1 MPQYLSTDPNAGQP
15 AVTPPA
21 ASQPRYLST
30 DPHAGEPARAA
41 RPDTLMGHTGDFL
54 GEATSSI
61 NPVNI
66 YQAIKSIV
74 FDLPQTA
81 RGILDAN
88 DVVRQKAIEAFKRG
102 DAAEG
107 LRHGLAWATPYL
119 AAAGGGLVG
128 GPAGFV
134 AGTLI
139 GAGAGPR
146 LDQAGEAF
154 AEGRYGKGA
163 GIVTDLGVQ
172 AALTRVPAK
181 VSVPVRPRL
190 LRPSP
195 NRQTQAAV
203 RFAEQEGIPVRAS
216 TVTERPMIANLE
228 KRLEGTVGGSAPMQ
242 AAREAE
248 QAALTT
254 TGTRLAQ
261 TANRG
266 APQTPVSAGEGV
278 RTAVD
283 AKIRD
288 LHQTATTEYDIVRAA
303 EQQQAQTIR
312 QSGGVR
318 APATAAQP
326 FTAVPL
332 AVDLA
337 NTKAAL
343 RPLYDRMM
351 REAEIAPP
359 MGGKAQALGAL
370 DRLMRGPDQA
380 PLSLVDEA
388 LGDLKAM
395 ARGADMPELR
405 TGGQSRAAVAVQAL
419 DSRVRAA
426 AAQAGPDVLRA
437 LEAGRA
443 ATTRKY
449 LVAETRDLLSA
460 EPGQVYKHL
469 TANADTAVARLR
481 AVQSVAPAEI
491 PNVARAYLD
500 DALDLA
506 TSEGGFIHTDRLFAN
521 WQKLGGETK
530 RMLFPRPGQVAAL
543 DNFFLLAKKLG
554 TNANPSGTA
563 NVLRAFNPTE
573 ILGYLPAKALAKVLT
588 SQRGVKYL
596 TTGLRLSASPAPAAR
611 ALATVQV
618 TRAAQSAGIPLPL
631 RADESA
637 PPAAPAG
644 QRP

>member
-30 DPHAGEPARAA
+30 DPHAGEPARAI
-41 RPDTLMGHTGDFL
+41 RSDTLMGHAGDFL
-54 GEATSSI
+54 SESTSSI
-61 NPVNI
+61 NPVKL
-66 YQAIKSIV
+66 YHALKSV
-74 FDLPQTA
+74 VMDLPGTVQ
-81 RGILDAN
+81 GIGRAQGELKE
-88 DVVRQKAIEAFKRG
+88 KAEQSFQAG
-102 DAAEG
+102 DYVAAS
-107 LRHGLAWATPYL
+107 RHLVNYL
-119 AAAGGGLVG
+119 L
-128 GPAGFV
+128 PF
-134 AGTLI
+134 I
-139 GAGAGPR
+139 GPR
-146 LDQAGEAF
+146 LDQSGDAF
-154 AEGRYGKGA
+154 AEGRYGKGL
-163 GIVTDLGVQ
+163 GILTDLGVQ
-172 AALTRVPAK
+172 TALMKVPAK

-195 NRQTQAAV
+195 NPQTQAAV

-216 TVTERPMIANLE
+216 TVTGSPMVANLE

-248 QAALTT
+248 QTALAA
-254 TGTRLAQ
+254 TGARLARE
-261 TANRG
+261 TNRLPPPARIANRG
-266 APQTPVSAGEGV
+266 APQTPVSAGERV
-278 RTAVD
+278 RAAVE

-288 LHQTATTEYDIVRAA
+288 LHQTATTQYGIVRAA

-351 REAEIAPP
+351 REATIAPP

-405 TGGQSRAAVAVQAL
+405 TGGQSRAALAVQAL
-419 DSRVRAA
+419 DARVRAT

-460 EPGQVYKHL
+460 EPGQVYRQL

-481 AVQSVAPAEI
+481 AVQSVAPVEI

-521 WQKLGGETK
+521 WQKLGGDTK
-530 RMLFPRPGQVAAL
+530 RVLFPRAGQIEAL

-588 SQRGVKYL
+588 SPRAVKYL
-596 TTGLRLSASPAPAAR
+596 TTGLRLSASPAPAAK
-611 ALATVQV
+611 ALAAAQV
-618 TRAAQSAGIPLPL
+618 MRAAQSAGIPLPL
-631 RADESA
+631 RADQSA
-637 PPAAPAG
+637 PPAAPERR
-644 QRP
+644 QP